1 MQKRVF
7 SIAFLIILQISFT
20 WITWTNPVLALT
32 EDQKIFSESWRI
44 INRSYVDESFN
55 HQNWWYIREKMIRQP
70 FKNRE
75 DTYDAIEK
83 MLATLEDPFTR
94 LLRPD
99 QYRSLRVNTS
109 GELMGVGLQISQ
121 DGETGNL
128 TVIAPIDDSPAEQA
142 GIQSQDRI
150 LKIDGF
156 PTSELTL
163 DESAARMRG
172 QIGSQVILT
181 VLRNNHKTP
190 EDIVLIRDR
199 IAIHP
204 VTTELRSD
212 LGATPFGYIRLSQFS
227 ANATEEVAQAIQSL
241 EKKGAKAYILDL
253 RNNPGGLLLSGI
265 EIARLWL
272 DEGTIVYTVN
282 RQGLL
287 GSFEAVGSALTKA
300 PLVILVNQGTASAS
314 EILSGALQD
323 NHRAILVGEKTFGK
337 GLIQSL
343 FDLSDGSGLA
353 VTVAKYETPNH
364 TDINKLGIM
373 PDRVIPSESL
383 LRNQVATAADHQYQA
398 ALELLSSQFV
408 VAQKE

>member
-1 MQKRVF
+1 MYKRVF
-7 SIAFLIILQISFT
+7 PIAFLIILQVSLI

-32 EDQKIFSESWRI
+32 EDQKILSESWRI
-44 INRSYVDESFN
+44 INRAYVDESFN
-55 HQNWWYIREKMIRQP
+55 HQNWWSIREKLIRQP

-83 MLATLEDPFTR
+83 MLATLDDPFTR

-99 QYRSLRVNTS
+99 QYRSLRVSTS

-128 TVIAPIDDSPAEQA
+128 TVIAPIDGSPAEAA
-142 GIQSQDRI
+142 GIQPQDRI
-150 LKIDGF
+150 LKIDGLA
-156 PTSELTL
+156 TSELTL
-163 DESAARMRG
+163 DEAAARMRG
-172 QIGSQVILT
+172 PRGSQVTLT
-181 VLRNNHKTP
+181 VLRPDDKTP
-190 EDIVLIRDR
+190 KNIILVRDR
-199 IAIHP
+199 IALNP
-204 VTTELRSD
+204 VITELRSD
-212 LGATPFGYIRLSQFS
+212 LGNTPLGYIRLSQFS
-227 ANATEEVAQAIQSL
+227 ANATEEVAQGIESL

-253 RNNPGGLLLSGI
+253 RNNPGGLLQSGI

-287 GSFEAVGSALTKA
+287 GSFEAVGSALTQA
-300 PLVILVNQGTASAS
+300 PLVVLVNPGTASAS
-314 EILSGALQD
+314 EILAGALHD

-373 PDRVIPSESL
+373 PDRVIPSEPL
-383 LRNQVATAADHQYQA
+383 LRTQVATEADHQYQA

-408 VAQKE
+408 VAQK

>member
-7 SIAFLIILQISFT
+7 PIAFLIILQVCLT
-20 WITWTNPVLALT
+20 WITWTTPVLALT

-55 HQNWWYIREKMIRQP
+55 HQNWW
-70 FKNRE
+70 
-75 DTYDAIEK
+75 
-83 MLATLEDPFTR
+83 MLATLDDPFTR

-99 QYRSLRVNTS
+99 QYRSLQVNTS

-128 TVIAPIDDSPAEQA
+128 TVIAPIDDSPAERA
-142 GIQSQDRI
+142 GIQPQDQI
-150 LKIDGF
+150 VKIDGF
-156 PTSELTL
+156 STSELTL

-172 QIGSQVILT
+172 LRGSQVTLT
-181 VLRNNHKTP
+181 VLRNSNKTT
-190 EDIVLIRDR
+190 EDIILVRDR
-199 IAIHP
+199 IALNP
-204 VTTELRSD
+204 VITELRSD
-212 LGATPFGYIRLSQFS
+212 LKDTPLGYIRLNQFN
-227 ANATEEVAQAIQSL
+227 ANATEEVAQGIQSL

-253 RNNPGGLLLSGI
+253 RNNPGGLLQSGI

-287 GSFEAVGSALTKA
+287 GSFEAVGSALTQA
-300 PLVILVNQGTASAS
+300 PLVVLVNPGTASAS
-314 EILSGALQD
+314 EILAGALHD
-323 NHRAILVGEKTFGK
+323 NHRATLVGEKTFGK

-373 PDRVIPSESL
+373 PDRVIPSEPL
-383 LRNQVATAADHQYQA
+383 LRNQVATEADHQYQT
-398 ALELLSSQFV
+398 ALELLSSQLV
-408 VAQKE
+408 VAQN